1 MNFKF
6 PAEQQNLSNS
16 EMYECLLLFYYRH
29 LECYPEYCFPD
40 FLVLASMY
48 YIIKI
53 PFFLIMNMV
62 RIAGNQFKIEELNK
76 PKILEKELKQSI
88 FLFRLSEKS
97 LEVVQLILLY
107 ILKWNKSLK
116 EISEKILKKI
126 FVKVCNENKFRVYLI
141 NNIQNKIYLY

>member
-1 MNFKF
+1 
-6 PAEQQNLSNS
+6 
-16 EMYECLLLFYYRH
+16 
-29 LECYPEYCFPD
+29 
-40 FLVLASMY
+40 
-48 YIIKI
+48 
-53 PFFLIMNMV
+53 MV

-116 EISEKILKKI
+116 EISEKILKNI
-126 FVKVCNENKFRVYLI
+126 FVKVCNENKFRVDFI
-141 NNIQNKIYLY
+141 